1 VALQS
6 ARWVQVGALVLLAG
20 AVLVAIGILI
30 FQPFPPLSCDQK
42 VIREFPSP
50 NGWQKAVVMRINCHA
65 TTAFVTAVVLARAGQ
80 EIDLDK
86 QMIFSMKGNDG
97 VLVLWKDTALVI
109 EHSKRDRIYRKAVV
123 WDGQPIT
130 YIEREP

>member
-1 VALQS
+1 VAKGRGDADQ
-6 ARWVQVGALVLLAG
+6 
-20 AVLVAIGILI
+20 
-30 FQPFPPLSCDQK
+30 LSCNDTL
-42 VIREFPSP
+42 RHCR
-50 NGWQKAVVMRINCHA
+50 G
-65 TTAFVTAVVLARAGQ
+65 AGTRWPGNN
-80 EIDLDK
+80 LDK

-123 WDGQPIT
+123 WHGQPIT